1 MRLLLPLL
9 PTLLASPPLPE
20 RHDYDVVVVGAT
32 PSGVM
37 AAVAAA
43 RAGRA
48 TLLLEPSAY
57 VGGMMAAGL
66 GVTDYGVHGD
76 TIGGQAVEFFRRVA
90 AHYGVAFAYPPAGGC
105 SVGGGAGWVFEP
117 HVAEDILRQVST
129 TACSLTV
136 HS

>member
-1 MRLLLPLL
+1 MLPLL
-9 PTLLASPPLPE
+9 LAALPAVLATPPPPE
-20 RHDYDVVVVGAT
+20 RAADYDVVVVGAT
-32 PSGVM
+32 PSGAM

-76 TIGGQAVEFFRRVA
+76 TIGGQAVEFFQRVA

-105 SVGGGAGWVFEP
+105 SVGGGAGWLFEP
-117 HVAEDILRQVST
+117 HVAEDILRQVSA
-129 TACSLTV
+129 TA
-136 HS
+136 